1 YPNPVQNSLDWVFLW
16 KALEGKGMQGPFE
29 AKIVGMNGALV
40 ALTNTDA
47 GEPRPIA
54 DDIMRALS
62 PGLYV
67 LLVLDSRGE
76 KALFRFLKA

>member
-1 YPNPVQNSLDWVFLW
+1 
-16 KALEGKGMQGPFE
+16 MQGPYVV
-29 AKIVGMNGALV
+29 KVLGMNGALV
-40 ALTNTDA
+40 ASTDTGA
-47 GEPRPIA
+47 GDPRPVSDEI
-54 DDIMRALS
+54 IEALS